1 MAMSDTSKP
10 PLTVLAVEDNLI
22 LRTTIVLEF
31 EEVGFRVIEAGMGEE
46 AVRAIEERADID
58 VLFTDV
64 RLPGQIDGW
73 EIARRFREL
82 HPDRPIIYASAYAPG
97 AERRVS
103 DSLFFPKPYR
113 PSQIIRAIE
122 RLARGEPEA

>member
-1 MAMSDTSKP
+1 MTDTDKRA
-10 PLTVLAVEDNLI
+10 LTVLTVEDNVI
-22 LRTTIVLEF
+22 LRTTIVMEF
-31 EEVGFRVIEAGMGEE
+31 EEFGFQVIEAAFGEE
-46 AVRAIEERADID
+46 AVQAIEGRSDID

-64 RLPGQIDGW
+64 RLPGEIDGW

-82 HPDRPIIYASAYAPG
+82 HPERPIIYASAYAPG

-122 RLARGEPEA
+122 RLARGGPDE